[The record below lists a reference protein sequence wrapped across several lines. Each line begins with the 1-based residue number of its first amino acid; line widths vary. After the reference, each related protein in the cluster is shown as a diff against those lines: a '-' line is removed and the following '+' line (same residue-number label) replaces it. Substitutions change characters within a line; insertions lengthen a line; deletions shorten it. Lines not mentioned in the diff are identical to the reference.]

1 MNKQHLETVKQLEI
15 KKAPEE
21 QFTEAANNQYTKK
34 QLTHF
39 IEHHDL
45 DIAKSWKKAEIVE
58 ALSEWMETA
67 QKNVLESNSD
77 LQSYYS
83 ESVVNTDESLN
94 VYDDNLS
101 DDSLENI
108 LKLVEHGLAYNV
120 DGQLWVPADK
130 TAEVSTENNESS
142 AQVDEP
148 KKEAPK
154 KQTPSNSQPKKTSPS
169 ASSSFGHADSIED
182 KKKARLE
189 YLKLQAKRKKK
200 GKKRK

>member
-1 MNKQHLETVKQLEI
+1 M
-15 KKAPEE
+15 
-21 QFTEAANNQYTKK
+21 EAANNQYTKK

-45 DIAKSWKKAEIVE
+45 DIAKSWKKADIVE
-58 ALSEWMETA
+58 ALTEWMKTA
-67 QKNVLESNSD
+67 RKDVLDSNSD
-77 LQSYYS
+77 LQSFYS
-83 ESVVNTDESLN
+83 ESVVNTNESMN
-94 VYDDNLS
+94 VYDDTLS

-120 DGQLWVPADK
+120 EGQLWVPEGKDS
-130 TAEVSTENNESS
+130 EENESS
-142 AQVDEP
+142 TQVNEP
-148 KKEAPK
+148 EKIATKKLRS
-154 KQTPSNSQPKKTSPS
+154 SNSQSKKTSPS

>member
-1 MNKQHLETVKQLEI
+1 MEI
-15 KKAPEE
+15 KKAPEK
-21 QFTEAANNQYTKK
+21 QSTEAANNQYTKK

-58 ALSEWMETA
+58 ALTEWMETA
-67 QKNVLESNSD
+67 QKDVLESNSD
-77 LQSYYS
+77 LQSFYS

-120 DGQLWVPADK
+120 DGQLWVPSGK
-130 TAEVSTENNESS
+130 TAAVSTEENESS
-142 AQVDEP
+142 TQASEP
-148 KKEAPK
+148 EKIASK
-154 KQTPSNSQPKKTSPS
+154 KQTTSNSQSKKTSPS

>member
-1 MNKQHLETVKQLEI
+1 MNKQHLETFKQLEI

-21 QFTEAANNQYTKK
+21 QSTEAANNQYTKK

-58 ALSEWMETA
+58 ALTEWMETA
-67 QKNVLESNSD
+67 QKDVLESNSD
-77 LQSYYS
+77 LQSFYS
-83 ESVVNTDESLN
+83 ESVIHTDESLN
-94 VYDDNLS
+94 VYDDTLS
-101 DDSLENI
+101 DDRLENI

-130 TAEVSTENNESS
+130 TATVSTEDNESS

-148 KKEAPK
+148 KKEASK
-154 KQTPSNSQPKKTSPS
+154 KQTTSNSQSKKTSPS
-169 ASSSFGHADSIED
+169 ASSSFRDADSIEG

>member
-1 MNKQHLETVKQLEI
+1 MSKQHLETIKQLEI

-21 QFTEAANNQYTKK
+21 QSTEAANNQYTKK

-45 DIAKSWKKAEIVE
+45 NIAKSWKKAEIVE
-58 ALSEWMETA
+58 ALTEWMDTA
-67 QKNVLESNSD
+67 QKDVLDTNSD
-77 LQSYYS
+77 LQSFYS
-83 ESVVNTDESLN
+83 ESVVNADEAMN

-120 DGQLWVPADK
+120 DGKLWVPEQKA
-130 TAEVSTENNESS
+130 AAVSTEDNVPNTQIS
-142 AQVDEP
+142 EP
-148 KKEAPK
+148 EKIVTN
-154 KQTPSNSQPKKTSPS
+154 KQRSSNSQSKKTSPS

-189 YLKLQAKRKKK
+189 YLKIQAKRKKK

>member
-15 KKAPEE
+15 KKSPEE
-21 QFTEAANNQYTKK
+21 QSTEAANNQYTKK

-58 ALSEWMETA
+58 ALTEWMETA
-67 QKNVLESNSD
+67 QKDVLESNSD
-77 LQSYYS
+77 LQSFYS

-130 TAEVSTENNESS
+130 TAAVSTENNESS

-148 KKEAPK
+148 KKEASK
-154 KQTPSNSQPKKTSPS
+154 KHRASNSQSKKTSPS

>member
-1 MNKQHLETVKQLEI
+1 MEI
-15 KKAPEE
+15 KKAPEK
-21 QFTEAANNQYTKK
+21 QSTEAANNQYTKK

-58 ALSEWMETA
+58 ALTEWMETA
-67 QKNVLESNSD
+67 QKDVLESNSD
-77 LQSYYS
+77 LQSFYS
-83 ESVVNTDESLN
+83 ESVIHTDESLN
-94 VYDDNLS
+94 VYDDTLS
-101 DDSLENI
+101 DDRLENI

-130 TAEVSTENNESS
+130 TATVSTEDNESS

-148 KKEAPK
+148 KKEASK
-154 KQTPSNSQPKKTSPS
+154 KQTTSNSQSKKTSPS
-169 ASSSFGHADSIED
+169 ASSSFRHADSIED

-200 GKKRK
+200 GKKRN

>member
-21 QFTEAANNQYTKK
+21 QSTEAANNQYTKK

-58 ALSEWMETA
+58 ALTEWMKTA
-67 QKNVLESNSD
+67 QKDVLDSNSD
-77 LQSYYS
+77 LQSFYS
-83 ESVVNTDESLN
+83 ESVVNADESLN
-94 VYDDNLS
+94 VYDDTLS

-108 LKLVEHGLAYNV
+108 LKLVEHGLAYNIE
-120 DGQLWVPADK
+120 GQLWVPEGKASK
-130 TAEVSTENNESS
+130 VSTEDNKSS
-142 AQVDEP
+142 VQVDEP

-154 KQTPSNSQPKKTSPS
+154 KQE
-169 ASSSFGHADSIED
+169 ASSSQSKKASHSVSPSVGKTDSMEE

-189 YLKLQAKRKKK
+189 YLKKQAKRKKK

>member
-21 QFTEAANNQYTKK
+21 QSTEAANNQYTKK

-58 ALSEWMETA
+58 ALTEWMETA
-67 QKNVLESNSD
+67 QKDVLESNSD
-77 LQSYYS
+77 LQSFYS

-120 DGQLWVPADK
+120 DGQLWVPEDK
-130 TAEVSTENNESS
+130 TSEVSTENNDSS

-148 KKEAPK
+148 KKEASK
-154 KQTPSNSQPKKTSPS
+154 KQRASNSQSKKTSPS
-169 ASSSFGHADSIED
+169 ASSSFGHADCIED

>member
-1 MNKQHLETVKQLEI
+1 MNKQHLETAKQLEI

-21 QFTEAANNQYTKK
+21 QSTEAANNQYTKK

-58 ALSEWMETA
+58 ALTEWMETA
-67 QKNVLESNSD
+67 QKDVLDSNSD
-77 LQSYYS
+77 LQSFYS
-83 ESVVNTDESLN
+83 ESVVNADESLN
-94 VYDDNLS
+94 IYDDNLS

-120 DGQLWVPADK
+120 DGQLWVPAEIS
-130 TAEVSTENNESS
+130 AEVSAEDNESS
-142 AQVDEP
+142 VQVDEP

-154 KQTPSNSQPKKTSPS
+154 KQTTSNSQSKTTSHS
-169 ASSSFGHADSIED
+169 ASSSFEKAESIED
-182 KKKARLE
+182 QKKARLE
-189 YLKLQAKRKKK
+189 YLKKQAKRKKK

>member
-21 QFTEAANNQYTKK
+21 QSTEAANNQYTKK

-58 ALSEWMETA
+58 ALTEWMETA
-67 QKNVLESNSD
+67 QKDVLESNSD
-77 LQSYYS
+77 LQSFYS
-83 ESVVNTDESLN
+83 ESVVNTDKSMK
-94 VYDDNLS
+94 VYDDTLS

-142 AQVDEP
+142 EQVDEP
-148 KKEAPK
+148 KKEA
-154 KQTPSNSQPKKTSPS
+154 SNSQSKKTSPS

>member
-21 QFTEAANNQYTKK
+21 QSTEAANNQYTKK

-58 ALSEWMETA
+58 ALTEWMEST
-67 QKNVLESNSD
+67 QKDVLESDSD
-77 LQSYYS
+77 LQSFYLN
-83 ESVVNTDESLN
+83 EVVNADESLN

-101 DDSLENI
+101 DHSLENI
-108 LKLVEHGLAYNV
+108 LKLVEYGLAYNV
-120 DGQLWVPADK
+120 DGHLWVPSGK
-130 TAEVSTENNESS
+130 TAEVSTENNKSS

-148 KKEAPK
+148 KKEASK
-154 KQTPSNSQPKKTSPS
+154 KQTTSNSQSKKTSPS
-169 ASSSFGHADSIED
+169 ASSSFRHADSIED

>member
-21 QFTEAANNQYTKK
+21 QSTEAANNQYTKK

-58 ALSEWMETA
+58 ALTEWMETA
-67 QKNVLESNSD
+67 QKDVLDSDSD
-77 LQSYYS
+77 LQSFYS
-83 ESVVNTDESLN
+83 ESVVNTNESMN
-94 VYDDNLS
+94 VYDDTLS
-101 DDSLENI
+101 DHRLENI
-108 LKLVEHGLAYNV
+108 LKLVEYGLAYNV

-130 TAEVSTENNESS
+130 TAEISTEEKNSRV
-142 AQVDEP
+142 QVDES
-148 KKEAPK
+148 KKEAQK
-154 KQTPSNSQPKKTSPS
+154 KQEALSNQSKKASHSVSPS
-169 ASSSFGHADSIED
+169 VGKIDSMED
-182 KKKARLE
+182 KKKTRLE
-189 YLKLQAKRKKK
+189 YLKKQAKRKKK

>member
-1 MNKQHLETVKQLEI
+1 MEI
-15 KKAPEE
+15 KKAPEK
-21 QFTEAANNQYTKK
+21 QSTEAANNQYTKK

-58 ALSEWMETA
+58 ALTEWMETA
-67 QKNVLESNSD
+67 QKDVLESNSD
-77 LQSYYS
+77 LQSFYS
-83 ESVVNTDESLN
+83 ESVIHTDESLN
-94 VYDDNLS
+94 VYDDTLS
-101 DDSLENI
+101 DDRLENI

-130 TAEVSTENNESS
+130 TATVSTEDNESS

-148 KKEAPK
+148 KKEASK
-154 KQTPSNSQPKKTSPS
+154 KQTTSNSQSKKTSPS